1 MGIQD
6 KAQSLSPRDVLAA
19 TRAPV
24 QRLSQRQYYFGTE
37 MKESLG
43 HLIKRLKTISCRPKG
58 QFSDR
63 WRSHYNLIHN
73 LEVKSDDR
81 RVKRLCFH

>member
-6 KAQSLSPRDVLAA
+6 KAQSLSPRDTLAA
-19 TRAPV
+19 TRAPG
-24 QRLSQRQYYFGTE
+24 QRLSSQQYYFGTE
-37 MKESLG
+37 MEESLG
-43 HLIKRLKTISCRPKG
+43 HLIKRLKNISRHPKG

-63 WRSHYNLIHN
+63 WRSHYHLIHN